1 MTVSVSNSGYPSS
14 GSGLAAMGGY
24 LPAQIG
30 SLTQSADQTALGLG
44 ASPAA
49 PLTAPIGLPSATLS
63 GRVKTVQPV
72 GPGTWVEDYLG
83 SIPSA
88 VGGTIAGYWSSG
100 VTDATKVA
108 TSGVDGVQTIA
119 SDAVSIAKSAAS
131 KVDSVAGSIG
141 SGAAAAVKGFTGTVT
156 GFGSAVQ
163 ADVQGV
169 LGVIPWIVVLGIAAV
184 GVYFYATLRPK

>member
-1 MTVSVSNSGYPSS
+1 MTFSLSNSGYTGSS
-14 GSGLAAMGGY
+14 LAAIGGY
-24 LPAQIG
+24 APPMIG
-30 SLTQSADQTALGLG
+30 GSAGGGGYSNLGLG
-44 ASPAA
+44 AAPAA
-49 PLTAPIGLPSATLS
+49 PLSSPIGLPSATLS
-63 GRVKTVQPV
+63 GRVKTIQPV

-119 SDAVSIAKSAAS
+119 SDAVGLAKSAAS

-141 SGAAAAVKGFTGTVT
+141 SGAEAAVKGFAGTVT
-156 GFGSAVQ
+156 GFGGAIQ

-184 GVYFYATLRPK
+184 GVYFYATLKPK